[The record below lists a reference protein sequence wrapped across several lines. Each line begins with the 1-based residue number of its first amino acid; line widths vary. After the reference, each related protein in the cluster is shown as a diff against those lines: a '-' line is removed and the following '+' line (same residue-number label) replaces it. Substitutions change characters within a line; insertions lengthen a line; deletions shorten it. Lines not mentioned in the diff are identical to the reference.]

1 MKIVRIPFSMPFPP
15 KGTRDFTFDSTVY
28 IPLFIFVFSLG
39 IQLSISL
46 SFVTPVACT
55 DNLKIGSK
63 GNFLMSPLCN
73 LKSLVTP
80 AGIIE

>member
-1 MKIVRIPFSMPFPP
+1 MKQPCPL
-15 KGTRDFTFDSTVY
+15 KDTRVFTFHSTVY

-55 DNLKIGSK
+55 DNLNILNECVQKAIS
-63 GNFLMSPLCN
+63 
-73 LKSLVTP
+73 
-80 AGIIE
+80 

>member
-55 DNLKIGSK
+55 DNLKIPNKCVQKATS
-63 GNFLMSPLCN
+63 
-73 LKSLVTP
+73 
-80 AGIIE
+80 